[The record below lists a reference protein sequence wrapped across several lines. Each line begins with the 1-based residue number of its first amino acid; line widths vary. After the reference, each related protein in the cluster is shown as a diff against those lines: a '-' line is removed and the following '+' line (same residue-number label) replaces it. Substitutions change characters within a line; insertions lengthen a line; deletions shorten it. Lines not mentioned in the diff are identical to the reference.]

1 MPGWCASLPAFLRAQ
16 HLRAVRVP
24 PRWART
30 LVVEDTSD
38 L

>member
-1 MPGWCASLPAFLRAQ
+1 VQ
-16 HLRAVRVP
+16 HLHTVWVP